1 MTSDGDG
8 ARRTVAFGARRA
20 VVLAAAFVSL
30 AACERLATLGGGI
43 GPEAGVLRSK
53 LPVESRGVT
62 HVLRLTDGIAAS
74 AGDPWRTDLT
84 AVLSSPEAYVTWD
97 LGRETPLRCALLDAD
112 GNDSYTLATSR
123 DGRTFV
129 PLWTAAPD
137 EDAGQQLRAGRDLRG
152 VGRYLR
158 LWASGGDGRWSVS
171 EVSAWSDCPK
181 AWPPLAM
188 QKGTSDD
195 EAVRTKLWAFA
206 ALALAYVLLYRKRAP
221 DWVKLLGVAP
231 AGVGVALAVQLA
243 QIWPPSSE
251 LALRLG
257 VVVAAVVVALAGRL
271 IAARVARAPVV
282 APPSEL
288 K

>member
-1 MTSDGDG
+1 
-8 ARRTVAFGARRA
+8 
-20 VVLAAAFVSL
+20 
-30 AACERLATLGGGI
+30 
-43 GPEAGVLRSK
+43 
-53 LPVESRGVT
+53 
-62 HVLRLTDGIAAS
+62 
-74 AGDPWRTDLT
+74 
-84 AVLSSPEAYVTWD
+84 
-97 LGRETPLRCALLDAD
+97 
-112 GNDSYTLATSR
+112 
-123 DGRTFV
+123 
-129 PLWTAAPD
+129 
-137 EDAGQQLRAGRDLRG
+137 
-152 VGRYLR
+152 
-158 LWASGGDGRWSVS
+158 
-171 EVSAWSDCPK
+171 
-181 AWPPLAM
+181 M